1 VDAREASI
9 QMILHRIGEQAGFSL
24 DLGPIGQRT
33 ISVQFTDVE
42 LELGL
47 RRLLQLASLSYA
59 MQRAPRARGGATLT
73 KLWVFSEGQEAPP
86 SHYENATRKEE
97 ATSYDTQQI
106 QEASSTPPN
115 PFVEFFQ
122 QAQQQPAGQQV
133 PQASL
138 TPQETSSTT
147 ALNPFVEFFQQ
158 AQQQPAGQQV
168 PQASLM
174 SQEASSTAP
183 NPFVEFFQ
191 QAQQQPAGQQVP
203 QASLTPQE
211 TSSTALNPFVEFFQ
225 RVQR

>member
-33 ISVQFTDVE
+33 ISVQFTGVE

-59 MQRAPRARGGATLT
+59 MQRAPRAGGGVTLT
-73 KLWVFSEGQEAPP
+73 KLWVFSEGQESPR
-86 SHYENATRKEE
+86 SHYENATRNEE
-97 ATSYDTQQI
+97 ATTHDSQQI
-106 QEASSTPPN
+106 QEASSTALN

-122 QAQQQPAGQQV
+122 QAQQQPAS
-133 PQASL
+133 PQGRPASL
-138 TPQETSSTT
+138 TPQEASST

-158 AQQQPAGQQV
+158 AQQQPAG
-168 PQASLM
+168 PQGPRASLTP
-174 SQEASSTAP
+174 QEASSTAP

-191 QAQQQPAGQQVP
+191 RAQK
-203 QASLTPQE
+203 
-211 TSSTALNPFVEFFQ
+211 
-225 RVQR
+225 